1 MTGTDDEPNLHGSGS
16 KVHNLSSLLHS
27 MTERTS
33 GDTVTVRDLLEA
45 VGRRAYGPILT
56 LLGFVA
62 IGPLTLVPFTTSLF
76 ALVILLISLQMAFGK
91 RYPWVPGRIL
101 RMEFPRDQMIKGI
114 EGAERWV
121 RPIDALLAPR
131 FTFLT
136 EPPFA
141 MLVALIGVTAALVTF
156 PLSLVP
162 IAPVVPCLAVLLF
175 GLGVTARDGVMIM
188 LAGTALF
195 GALLLLFRIWNR
207 VSDFI
212 ANIWPF

>member
-1 MTGTDDEPNLHGSGS
+1 MSQSDADVTGRTSQ
-16 KVHNLSSLLHS
+16 VRNLSSLLS
-27 MTERTS
+27 SLIEKTE
-33 GDTVTVRDLLEA
+33 GETVTVQQLLEA

-101 RMEFPRDQMIKGI
+101 RMEFPRQALVNGIKSAQG
-114 EGAERWV
+114 WV

-141 MLVALIGVTAALVTF
+141 MLIALVGVAAALVTF

-175 GLGVTARDGVMIM
+175 GLGVTARDGVLIM

-195 GALLLLFRIWNR
+195 GAILLVFRIWNR
-207 VSDFI
+207 VSEF
-212 ANIWPF
+212 AVNVWPF

>member
-1 MTGTDDEPNLHGSGS
+1 MR
-16 KVHNLSSLLHS
+16 NLSSLLS
-27 MTERTS
+27 SLIEKTE
-33 GDTVTVRDLLEA
+33 GETVTVQQLLEA

-101 RMEFPRDQMIKGI
+101 RMEFPRQALVNGIKSAQG
-114 EGAERWV
+114 WV

-141 MLVALIGVTAALVTF
+141 MLIALVGVAAALVTF

-175 GLGVTARDGVMIM
+175 GLGVTARDGVLIM

-195 GALLLLFRIWNR
+195 GAILLVFRIWNR
-207 VSDFI
+207 VSEF
-212 ANIWPF
+212 AVNVWPF